1 MALQMALVTQV
12 HVAAQQFE
20 GAREQFER
28 ADEIWRVDDRM
39 QTLVDSGAS
48 ARTESKLAGIASHTS
63 AILSLLRRYQA
74 LSNLH
79 AAAGRM
85 QATLGLEPQ
94 IGSLDEISLPELTHK
109 IDATFMDW
117 QKLQPQVSAADAH

>member
-1 MALQMALVTQV
+1 
-12 HVAAQQFE
+12 
-20 GAREQFER
+20 
-28 ADEIWRVDDRM
+28 M
-39 QTLVDSGAS
+39 QTLMASGES
-48 ARTESKLAGIASHTS
+48 ARTESKLVGIASRTS

-94 IGSLDEISLPELTHK
+94 IGSLDTISLPELTRK
-109 IDATFMDW
+109 IEATFLDW
-117 QKLQPQVSAADAH
+117 QKLQTSATDQAPNAR